1 MKNRMSAVL
10 LAGCLAM
17 TGGPVQAS
25 HQGHERHEAQDGV
38 ESSGVAHAIPG
49 ASFHVLMKQD
59 TGSGV
64 DTGSQ
69 ADAALQT
76 VLRALTYLVQ
86 HRTDYPRFDESLR
99 KDALRHVLIEP
110 IVVNQ
115 EGKAFPFLVVRTK
128 EPGRV
133 NLLISAS
140 SLAEKGYLNHPEQL
154 VPALAREFQWVVSKA
169 ETARKSD
176 AVAAVRDPA
185 QAPIRTDQEIPGLSA
200 GTRAGLLQQ
209 LFHTYLRTVDDQKS
223 LNAQPYYE
231 TGATTPV
238 PPAQPD
244 STIKLYDIRVREAL
258 HKIVS
263 EPVFMERTPKA
274 VRSLLNGKIW
284 QVTFVKIDQR
294 DWATRTRVL
303 PEEKAVAV
311 GESGRLI
318 QPATILVNVYRTASP
333 EDPFYGETRGLPMG
347 ALSADQL
354 AWVIAREIEQN
365 IVEKSMRG
373 HVAQDELSAPPR

>member
-1 MKNRMSAVL
+1 MLPVL

-17 TGGPVQAS
+17 AEPVQAS
-25 HQGHERHEAQDGV
+25 HQGHERHQAQDGV
-38 ESSGVAHAIPG
+38 EASGRGHAIPG
-49 ASFHVLMKQD
+49 ASFHVFVEQG
-59 TGSGV
+59 TSSGAV
-64 DTGSQ
+64 SGSQ

-76 VLRALTYLVQ
+76 VIDALTYLVQ
-86 HRTDYPRFDESLR
+86 HRRDYPRFDESLR
-99 KDALRHVLIEP
+99 KDALRQVLIEP
-110 IVVNQ
+110 TVVNQ

-140 SLAEKGYLNHPEQL
+140 SLAEKGYLNDPEQL

-176 AVAAVRDPA
+176 SVAAVRDPA
-185 QAPIRTDQEIPGLSA
+185 QAPIRTDQEIPSLS
-200 GTRAGLLQQ
+200 GETRADLLQQ
-209 LFHTYLRTVDDQKS
+209 LFQTYLRTVDDQRS
-223 LNAQPYYE
+223 LMGQPYYE
-231 TGATTPV
+231 TGSTAPG

-258 HKIVS
+258 RKIVS

-318 QPATILVNVYRTASP
+318 QPATILVNLYRTASP
-333 EDPFYGETRGLPMG
+333 EDPFYGQTQGLPMG

-365 IVEKSMRG
+365 IVEKSMTG
-373 HVAQDELSAPPR
+373 HVAQDALSAPPR

>member
-1 MKNRMSAVL
+1 MKNRMSPVL

-17 TGGPVQAS
+17 SGEPVQAS
-25 HQGHERHEAQDGV
+25 HQGHERHEAPDGV
-38 ESSGVAHAIPG
+38 KASGIGHAIPG
-49 ASFHVLMKQD
+49 ASFHVFMEQGPSGG
-59 TGSGV
+59 TVSGSR
-64 DTGSQ
+64 

-76 VLRALTYLVQ
+76 VIQALAYLVQ
-86 HRTDYPRFDESLR
+86 NRTDYPRFDESLR
-99 KDALRHVLIEP
+99 KDALRQVVIEP
-110 IVVNQ
+110 TVVNQ

-140 SLAEKGYLNHPEQL
+140 SLEEKGYLDHPEQL

-200 GTRAGLLQQ
+200 ETRAGLLQQ
-209 LFHTYLRTVDDQKS
+209 LFHTYLRTVDDQRS
-223 LNAQPYYE
+223 LKGHPYYE
-231 TGATTPV
+231 TGAATPV

-311 GESGRLI
+311 GEAGRLI
-318 QPATILVNVYRTASP
+318 QPATILVNLYRTAAP

-373 HVAQDELSAPPR
+373 HVAQDELSAPSR